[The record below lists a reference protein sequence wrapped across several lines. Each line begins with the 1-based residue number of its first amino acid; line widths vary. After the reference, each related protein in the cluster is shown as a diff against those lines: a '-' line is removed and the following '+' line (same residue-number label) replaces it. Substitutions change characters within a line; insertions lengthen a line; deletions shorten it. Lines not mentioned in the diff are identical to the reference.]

1 MKEHLEQ
8 KHLDKPNWFYKV
20 VSEDH
25 LADMRKQPREEF
37 KILQYEILHMI
48 AFFPD
53 GPIMEKENLCSYH
66 ECLNGNL
73 GRCEFEPGRII
84 KKGDV
89 NSEGDKIDGSE
100 YEENEIPKES
110 FFPISKKVHTLPYI
124 HHLKPVNCFV
134 FVKF

>member
-8 KHLDKPNWFYKV
+8 KHLDKPNWVYKV

-25 LADMRKQPREEF
+25 LADMRKQPTEEF
-37 KILQYEILHMI
+37 KILQYEKLHMI
-48 AFFPD
+48 AFSPD
-53 GPIMEKENLCSYH
+53 GPLMGKENLCSYH